1 LSIGIGE
8 ALRSAREEQG
18 RSVEEAAR
26 ATRVRSDYI
35 HALEEEEF
43 AIFGGD
49 VYAKGFLQSYARYL
63 GVDEQPLLDA
73 YRRYVQHDDYDPRRL
88 AARPV
93 AQAPR
98 APLPGWV
105 LWAGIGVAVL
115 IIAIAAANVLGGRT
129 PEPAAVPTAPA
140 TSLSP
145 SPSVRP
151 SLSPSPS
158 PTFDDIDLV
167 VLVEESCWIEATVDG
182 AVVEAGRVY
191 EPGETLS
198 LEADEVVEITFG
210 NAGGVRVEHNG
221 RDLGPPGPRG
231 GVVTATYDPSGRV
244 DAGEDAAGGEA
255 EPTTTDPATTDPA

>member
-1 LSIGIGE
+1 MSIGIGE

-49 VYAKGFLQSYARYL
+49 VYAKGFIQSYARFL

-88 AARPV
+88 ATRPV
-93 AQAPR
+93 AQPTR

-115 IIAIAAANVLGGRT
+115 IIAIAAANVFGGRT
-129 PEPAAVPTAPA
+129 PEPAAIPTAPA
-140 TSLSP
+140 SEVSPPPTVSP
-145 SPSVRP
+145 SP
-151 SLSPSPS
+151 SPSPS

-167 VLVEESCWIEATVDG
+167 VLVEEPCWIEASVDG
-182 AVVEAGRVY
+182 TVVEAGRVY

-198 LEADEVVEITFG
+198 LEADEAVEITFG
-210 NAGGVRVEHNG
+210 NAGGVRVELNG
-221 RDLGPPGPRG
+221 RDLGPPGSRG
-231 GVVTATYDPSGRV
+231 AVVTATYDPSGRV
-244 DAGEDAAGGEA
+244 GADQDAATGEPQT
-255 EPTTTDPATTDPA
+255 ETTSPA